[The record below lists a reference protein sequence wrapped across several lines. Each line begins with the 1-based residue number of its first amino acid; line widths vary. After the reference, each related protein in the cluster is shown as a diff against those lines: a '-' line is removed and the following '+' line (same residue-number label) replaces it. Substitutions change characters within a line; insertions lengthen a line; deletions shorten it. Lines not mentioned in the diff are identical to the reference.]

1 MYYEIDLNSLTTNNK
16 NCSNKKRIQKE
27 KRLYSLDN
35 LQYIYAR
42 LCIIDFG
49 GILNSMNKQEILMSL
64 TSTELCFAIRR
75 AIDTT
80 IKDLFGEFSG
90 LPILNYDLLFC
101 RREMNDN
108 DNNDDDSHAS
118 RHQLTNSTNAPSIS
132 WSILLAVPYTNVE
145 KIIAALS
152 FMTNE
157 LGGLE
162 LINKLFES
170 IHLNNDS
177 LKFYV
182 DVISVSDSLFN
193 LPCIPIYKSKNV

>member
-1 MYYEIDLNSLTTNNK
+1 MYYEINLNSLKDNNK
-16 NCSNKKRIQKE
+16 KHIQRE

-42 LCIIDFG
+42 LCIIDYDG
-49 GILNSMNKQEILMSL
+49 VLNSMNKQQIIMSL
-64 TSTELCFAIRR
+64 TSIELCFTIRY
-75 AIDTT
+75 AIDIT

-90 LPILNYDLLFC
+90 LPILHYDLLFC
-101 RREMNDN
+101 HPDINDN
-108 DNNDDDSHAS
+108 DDVNHH
-118 RHQLTNSTNAPSIS
+118 HQLTNSIKASSIS
-132 WSILLAVPYTNVE
+132 WSILLAVPYNNVE

-162 LINKLFES
+162 LINKLFEPM
-170 IHLNNDS
+170 HLNNNS

-193 LPCIPIYKSKNV
+193 LPCIPIYKS

>member
-1 MYYEIDLNSLTTNNK
+1 MYYEIDLNSLTNNNK

-35 LQYIYAR
+35 LQYIYAH
-42 LCIIDFG
+42 LCIIDFD

-101 RREMNDN
+101 RRETN
-108 DNNDDDSHAS
+108 DNNDDDPDAN
-118 RHQLTNSTNAPSIS
+118 RHQLTISTNASSIS

-193 LPCIPIYKSKNV
+193 LPCIPIYKTKNV